1 MQSEAFLKTIHTARI
16 DLLDLA
22 ELVGGV
28 ATHLREA
35 EDDAKRNHP
44 GALLC
49 LDDALNLVSTIELQ
63 ASAISAKIA
72 KLTEAA

>member
-1 MQSEAFLKTIHTARI
+1 MQSEAFRRAIHIARI

-35 EDDAKRNHP
+35 EDEAKRNQP

-49 LDDALNLVSTIELQ
+49 LDDALNLLCTIEAQ
-63 ASAISAKIA
+63 SSAIAAGIA

>member
-1 MQSEAFLKTIHTARI
+1 LPIV

-35 EDDAKRNHP
+35 EDDAQRNHP

-49 LDDALNLVSTIELQ
+49 LDDALNLVSTIERR
-63 ASAISAKIA
+63 AR
-72 KLTEAA
+72 